1 MAYGYFK
8 DLNTRT
14 AADKLL
20 RNKALNIAKNWKYDE
35 YQHGPASMVYKFFNR
50 TASGSGIKNKN
61 IEKKQ
66 LAEELNN
73 PVIRK
78 LNKRKVPPLPFIDNI
93 WGVDLADMQLISKF
107 NIGFRYLLCLCAI
120 DINSKYAWVISLT
133 DKKGITVT
141 NLFQNI
147 LDESKRKPNKIWF
160 DKGSEIF

>member
-1 MAYGYFK
+1 
-8 DLNTRT
+8 
-14 AADKLL
+14 
-20 RNKALNIAKNWKYDE
+20 
-35 YQHGPASMVYKFFNR
+35 MVYKFFNR
-50 TASGSGIKNKN
+50 KASGSGIKNQN

-133 DKKGITVT
+133 NKKGITIT

-147 LDESKRKPNKIWF
+147 LDEQKRKPNKIWF